1 MRIASVG
8 LSPRDIAVTGLR
20 AQRTRMNVISN
31 NIANAFTTRT
41 ETGAPYRRQQ
51 AVFRASQPLP
61 HVDLRKFGVDVPRI
75 QADRSPLRRVHEP
88 GHPDA
93 DAEGYVE
100 YPNVDVAVEMVNL
113 VSAQRAYE
121 ANIAVVSSSGEM
133 HNAAM
138 EIIRG

>member
-1 MRIASVG
+1 MEIAAVG
-8 LSPRDIAVTGLR
+8 PSPRDIAVSGLH

-41 ETGAPYRRQQ
+41 ETGAPYRRQE

-61 HVDLRKFGVDVPRI
+61 SADLRKFGVNVPRI
-75 QADRSPLRRVHEP
+75 QADQSALRRVYEP

-93 DAEGYVE
+93 NEEGYVE

-121 ANIAVVSSSGEM
+121 ANIAVIASSGEM
-133 HNAAM
+133 RNAAM